1 MKRVAIILA
10 VLVIA
15 GLILWATVGGGFQG
29 SVEDRLEDEMVAA
42 GLPQPMAECMAGRMA
57 DRLSIGQL
65 RKLESLRPEE
75 GEVVLF
81 NSRNPHE
88 VFPVA
93 EPNGK
98 NRIAMA
104 TFIGRKPN
112 GDLPF
117 WS

>member
-1 MKRVAIILA
+1 MHNSPWTWRRSRDSEVAENYPLPYSA
-10 VLVIA
+10 A
-15 GLILWATVGGGFQG
+15 
-29 SVEDRLEDEMVAA
+29 EDA
-42 GLPQPMAECMAGRMA
+42 Q
-57 DRLSIGQL
+57 SFTF
-65 RKLESLRPEE
+65 RPEE

-81 NSRNPHE
+81 KSRNPHE

-93 EPNGK
+93 EPKGN

>member
-1 MKRVAIILA
+1 MPFSA
-10 VLVIA
+10 
-15 GLILWATVGGGFQG
+15 
-29 SVEDRLEDEMVAA
+29 VEDA
-42 GLPQPMAECMAGRMA
+42 Q
-57 DRLSIGQL
+57 SFTF
-65 RKLESLRPEE
+65 RPEE

-104 TFIGRKPN
+104 NFIGRKLN
-112 GDLPF
+112 GDLPL

>member
-1 MKRVAIILA
+1 MHNSPWTWRRSRDSEVAENYPLPYSA
-10 VLVIA
+10 A
-15 GLILWATVGGGFQG
+15 
-29 SVEDRLEDEMVAA
+29 EDA
-42 GLPQPMAECMAGRMA
+42 Q
-57 DRLSIGQL
+57 SFTF
-65 RKLESLRPEE
+65 RPEE